1 MRPPRRSLPS
11 IIHLAR
17 TVSLTRVFSL
27 LSCYPLDLLCLYPY
41 IPAPSSA
48 SGNYFHFR
56 GELYI
61 TPSSSVSS
69 SSTRDPSVSC
79 SHDSLMLLS
88 PRRTEHRLVSSTATV
103 YSQVR
108 CRSWGV
114 SGVQL
119 TGVQHRRSAPLSL
132 AESSRHLVRSIHG
145 PGQSHRIV
153 PLGFG
158 GYHCEDCLGISSL
171 ISLGE
176 SMQDEDVLPWQMSEV
191 LLLSAHPTGHGML
204 DTSQSTIPGQHP
216 MQALYIRFSPNLL
229 ISQICVARS
238 CSFSHPQCNLSNH
251 ICTRNESVAT
261 CPACTLRHSRQG
273 M

>member
-1 MRPPRRSLPS
+1 MDTAGCRRLDVLLSPIPLCIYTDTHTYRPASIFAAIPSHHARTLLSAPAPRPWFGRTHLPNLWRLMYTDRCCVVCTMRPPRRSLPS

-103 YSQVR
+103 YS
-108 CRSWGV
+108 
-114 SGVQL
+114 
-119 TGVQHRRSAPLSL
+119 
-132 AESSRHLVRSIHG
+132 
-145 PGQSHRIV
+145 
-153 PLGFG
+153 
-158 GYHCEDCLGISSL
+158 
-171 ISLGE
+171 
-176 SMQDEDVLPWQMSEV
+176 
-191 LLLSAHPTGHGML
+191 
-204 DTSQSTIPGQHP
+204 
-216 MQALYIRFSPNLL
+216 
-229 ISQICVARS
+229 
-238 CSFSHPQCNLSNH
+238 
-251 ICTRNESVAT
+251 
-261 CPACTLRHSRQG
+261 
-273 M
+273 